1 MNTKKGRVFC
11 PAERDWLTLLQ
22 FQMRFDADC
31 PILLKHA
38 FAYLPFTINSIT
50 QTYDITRK
58 RDSEMKKIMLFI
70 LEEADLKEE
79 AEDYLRSIGL
89 TDEQLDALADKL
101 TDPPQ
106 A

>member
-1 MNTKKGRVFC
+1 
-11 PAERDWLTLLQ
+11 
-22 FQMRFDADC
+22 MRFDADC

-38 FAYLPFTINSIT
+38 FAYLPFTFSSIT
-50 QTYDITRK
+50 QTYEITRK

-89 TDEQLDALADKL
+89 TVEQLDALTDKL

>member
-1 MNTKKGRVFC
+1 
-11 PAERDWLTLLQ
+11 
-22 FQMRFDADC
+22 
-31 PILLKHA
+31 
-38 FAYLPFTINSIT
+38 
-50 QTYDITRK
+50 
-58 RDSEMKKIMLFI
+58 MKKIMLFI

-89 TDEQLDALADKL
+89 TDEQLDALTDKL